1 MNLNPK
7 SSDNHLESDK
17 HEHRRESVFEVMKR
31 RHEAT
36 ESKIERP
43 ESEDREDIGSIDDE
57 HIIGDSENR
66 RNRIDCEDEI
76 GEFYHDQR
84 HEKGGHE
91 KFAINSRKKI
101 PIVIRLGYWQDFL
114 QKDHNRLLLEVD
126 FFLALE
132 QHLDTAH
139 DEESSENIDNIMKIL
154 HEFDPREDEN
164 RTHEECPDDPPEEN
178 LVLVHFLDME
188 V

>member
-76 GEFYHDQR
+76 GEFYHDQCHEKWR
-84 HEKGGHE
+84 HEQ
-91 KFAINSRKKI
+91 FTINPRKKI
-101 PIVIRLGYWQDFL
+101 PIVICLRYRQDFF
-114 QKDHNRLLLEVD
+114 QKNHNRLLFEID
-126 FFLALE
+126 FFFTLE
-132 QHLDTAH
+132 QHLDTTH
-139 DEESSENIDNIMKIL
+139 DEESSENIHDIVEIL
-154 HEFDPREDEN
+154 HEFDTRKDEN
-164 RTHEECPDDPPEEN
+164 RSHEECSDNPPEED
-178 LVLVHFLDME
+178 LVLIHFLDME